1 MYKENN
7 DLMVIMGNRLEEV
20 KSSQEIMQFKDNIGL
35 K

>member
-20 KSSQEIMQFKDNIGL
+20 KSSQETMQFKDNIGL